1 MKVSLILRTAARL
14 LVPLMILFSVFLML
28 RGHNESGGGFI
39 GGLVGASG
47 FALYAMAYGTDA
59 SRKALQVDP
68 RTLMTVGV
76 GLALLSALIP
86 VATGDAF
93 FQGLWTELPGG
104 VKVGTPILFDIGVYL
119 LVVGMALVVIYELDD
134 DGLSLFPRNGV
145 STPYVV
151 GETEPSPS
159 EPNGS

>member
-47 FALYAMAYGTDA
+47 FALYAMAYGTRA
-59 SRKALQVDP
+59 SREALQMDP
-68 RTLMTVGV
+68 RNLMAMGV
-76 GLALLSALIP
+76 GLALVSALIP
-86 VATGDAF
+86 LATGNAF

-104 VKVGTPILFDIGVYL
+104 VKVGTPILFDVGVYL
-119 LVVGMALVVIYELDD
+119 LVIGMALIVIYELDD
-134 DGLSLFPRNGV
+134 DGLSLFPRNGIN
-145 STPYVV
+145 TPYVAA
-151 GETEPSPS
+151 ETESP
-159 EPNGS
+159 GSTPAGS

>member
-1 MKVSLILRTAARL
+1 
-14 LVPLMILFSVFLML
+14 
-28 RGHNESGGGFI
+28 
-39 GGLVGASG
+39 
-47 FALYAMAYGTDA
+47 
-59 SRKALQVDP
+59 
-68 RTLMTVGV
+68 
-76 GLALLSALIP
+76 
-86 VATGDAF
+86 
-93 FQGLWTELPGG
+93 
-104 VKVGTPILFDIGVYL
+104 VYL